1 MGDLQHV
8 PHVPFLAAGGT
19 LRQNVTA
26 DAAAFRSVSCA
37 QDRAA
42 TGRIL
47 SRYIALTRYSNIIS
61 LYYFSNKMKPSVYQ
75 FLIGSF
81 AALGSFLFGYDLGV
95 IAEVVASGSFE
106 SLFLQTNANSR
117 SGTVVS
123 LFTGGC
129 FVGAFGAGYTD
140 KLGRRGTILMA
151 CCIFVVGGILQTS
164 GVVVEMLYI
173 GRLIAGIGVGFLTV
187 SAAELLCLHTRLTY
201 PKMIIPIYQA
211 EISHRRIRGRI
222 TSLQQLFNALGQIFA
237 TWIGYGCYVTWNGST
252 NSREWRIPLAIQII
266 PALFLG
272 ALVYTLPESPRW
284 LCDHD
289 HADRGIQT
297 LARLHSHGD
306 VHDPY
311 VLAEFN
317 LIQTQIAEE
326 HSQKSKTYLDLF
338 RGWPNF
344 RRTIIVM
351 TIQASC
357 QMTGV
362 SAIQYFS
369 PQIFAQIG
377 ISTTTTLLLQA
388 VNAIIAFLGTSV
400 CILIIDSAG
409 RRPLEIYGSLIMS
422 ATFIVNAILIK
433 VFPATS
439 TNTGAHWGFITMTWV
454 FNFVFF
460 ITSGPLS
467 WAVPAELFGTALR
480 TKGVSWGAMTSFAF
494 NTMIGQ
500 VTPLAISAI
509 GWRFYIIFVV
519 CNLTTALF
527 FWAFLP
533 ETKGL
538 NLEDMDDL
546 FYNSPTFVP
555 GSHWKP
561 QSHIDTDAKV
571 LAEEE
576 GHGANK
582 VDPVDGAIRTEHFED
597 VRRM

>member
-1 MGDLQHV
+1 
-8 PHVPFLAAGGT
+8 
-19 LRQNVTA
+19 
-26 DAAAFRSVSCA
+26 
-37 QDRAA
+37 
-42 TGRIL
+42 
-47 SRYIALTRYSNIIS
+47 
-61 LYYFSNKMKPSVYQ
+61 MKPSVYQ

-95 IAEVVASGSFE
+95 IAEVVASGSFKT
-106 SLFLQTNANSR
+106 LFLQTNANSR

-173 GRLIAGIGVGFLTV
+173 GRLIAGIGVGFLT
-187 SAAELLCLHTRLTY
+187 
-201 PKMIIPIYQA
+201 MIIPIYQA

-311 VLAEFN
+311 VVAEFN

-338 RGWPNF
+338 KGWPNF

-467 WAVPAELFGTALR
+467 WAIPAELFGTALR

-561 QSHIDTDAKV
+561 QSHIDSDAKA

-576 GHGANK
+576 RHGANK